1 MRQTEARAQQTEN
14 CFQRMAVCSFFCAFR
29 IKEGK
34 VRQITGKWE
43 KAGQGLD
50 YRAVNKIRYYS
61 LEGGYALFQSCVKL
75 DA

>member
-1 MRQTEARAQQTEN
+1 
-14 CFQRMAVCSFFCAFR
+14 MAVCSFFCAFR

-50 YRAVNKIRYYS
+50 YRIINEILCF
-61 LEGGYALFQSCVKL
+61 LENGYFEEEERC
-75 DA
+75 